1 MKFVGILQ
9 NLRQRLRSSLNVVLL
24 AGMMV
29 GSSIAP
35 ATAAE
40 ELVVTYGAFQASF
53 TLRDLERLANTGDV
67 SNSIG
72 FYLELAGVAPEDLR
86 AALTTEVKVSHHLL
100 DNLLNTEGGEYVL
113 SEITQVVHTPSR
125 QANIQALRS
134 AFIMA
139 AKEDQQVSLLELL
152 QHYPTRQVFVNG
164 GNLIQLARDLN
175 AEPSVELGGG
185 NRE

>member
-1 MKFVGILQ
+1 
-9 NLRQRLRSSLNVVLL
+9 
-24 AGMMV
+24 MV

-175 AEPSVELGGG
+175 AEPSVELGVG